1 MNRNKKRTQKL
12 TLAAFFVAIEILMAV
27 TPIGFIPVGAINI
40 TTMHLPVILS
50 GIILGPLYG
59 ALMGFV
65 FGLTSMLKA
74 TFAPGITSFCFSPFT
89 SNTTTA

>member
-12 TLAAFFVAIEILMAV
+12 TLAAFFVAIEILMGV

-50 GIILGPLYG
+50 GIILGPVIG
-59 ALMGFV
+59 ALTGFV

-74 TFAPGITSFCFSPFT
+74 TFAPGITSFC
-89 SNTTTA
+89 